1 MFRPLHMVRLLSVL
15 TMLLAVSLVAG
26 GCGNKSASTD
36 QTTTT
41 TDNATPEPA
50 AAPTDAQIA
59 AIVLA
64 ANDAEIDL
72 GDYAKSKGSSEQVKT
87 FAKQMATDH
96 GAVNKNAKDLAAK
109 LDLKPEDNPTSESLK
124 ADAKTTKDLLEKL
137 DGPAFDKA
145 YVDHEVTYHE
155 NLLSAIDN
163 TLLPSAQNA
172 ELKQLLTDTRPAVV
186 AHLDH
191 AKKLQ
196 AQLGSS

>member
-1 MFRPLHMVRLLSVL
+1 MFRPLHLVRLLSAL

-26 GCGNKSASTD
+26 CGNKSATTD

-41 TDNATPEPA
+41 TTDNVTTEPA
-50 AAPTDAQIA
+50 SVPTDAQIA

-64 ANDAEIDL
+64 ANDEEIDL
-72 GDYAKSKGSSEQVKT
+72 GDYAKSKASNEQVKT

-96 GAVNKNAKDLAAK
+96 AAVNKNAKDLASK
-109 LDLKPEDNPTSESLK
+109 LDLKPEENATSESLK
-124 ADAKTTKDLLEKL
+124 ADAKSTKEMLEKL
-137 DGPAFDKA
+137 EGPAFDKA

-163 TLLPSAQNA
+163 TLLPNAQNA